1 MADKW
6 RLSNTKKPNGTLDSV
21 QEFLKSSELLKA
33 CMVSVPL
40 TMDIKTA
47 KNVAASLISPAIRS
61 FEIWWD
67 GDKKE
72 LSIVLVAEPEDLT
85 SYIQTFTNMYPNANF
100 VEIDHTIPEWFDRK
114 QDYHI
119 FDVETYHGHYCTV
132 FDTERSHQ
140 IITQIANTIQLSKYA
155 WIQFVFRR
163 YDFTP
168 FLQKH
173 VTRLDKKFKDIGR
186 KDYKSLTE
194 AITSDWIGSKTDPH
208 DHPEKGYD
216 FDNNYRGL
224 QKHSTLKMQGSH
236 AMMSVRGLVFSDTDL
251 DLNFD
256 EIESLPVEN
265 IRSNHE
271 HLTKNQYPYKAFYQ
285 PDLKKAKHIKI
296 DGKNTTR
303 QKINIFESRL
313 LSDPRKFLSKSFD
326 EYFNKH
332 FLYGY
337 RNRNPL
343 PFLMLLPDEMAL
355 MVHLPD
361 GRTPNLATT
370 RKVMIPQQ
378 QSDKVGINVGFFK
391 RYDASTKGKDS
402 ESLFGELV
410 KSSDSNS
417 SVISPEDFTRHLY
430 AVGGTGT
437 GKTSLI
443 REIAKHLEMLNVT
456 KQFQNAF
463 IYLDPKGDDSFRFI
477 QQCDRY
483 SLENGFV
490 HFLDPILT
498 KFSINPLE
506 LPDYLPEERTEV
518 VSRYVGYFMEI
529 VKEWYQQSQ
538 IFVQMERIFR
548 ALLYYIYTENDAPT
562 FLDIHDIILRI
573 QEDGE
578 EQLQKI
584 FATLGKPEAEMKQAL
599 ESIAGLKGESFTPLL
614 NRVEQFATDP
624 ILKQI
629 FCVRRG
635 TVKFEELIAPGHY
648 TIVRISALNMPHH
661 VQPLAMQ
668 AFIIKLWFSIQ
679 ERAARIPNEN
689 ERTQVVLALDEFQIV
704 KDLQVLPLILSQARS
719 YHLGLMLA
727 HQTTAQLNEKLLE
740 EITGNCGTQ
749 LSGKISGRDAGRI
762 ANIWDPQFNKEIQQ
776 QLAAQEDYHWTIRSR
791 AAPGEEQ
798 PPPAQFWLHY
808 PPKLNLDDSQRDEF
822 IAIQKEKYGYG
833 IVDASMLKQKTV
845 EKNRWLD
852 NIIVEFLPE
861 GEWKILLILNEFER
875 LKHMGISERFG
886 SIHRDI
892 VNKIEESMVKKGL
905 LVTVDADGN
914 PRNSRSDYY
923 SISENTRN
931 KYLKFDSSEIGTA
944 EDIPQVTKTVVNYY
958 LKKGYFLAMAS
969 QTVRKGKDR
978 SDLVAYDYKN
988 NLAISVEIES
998 QTEVMSHPAHVLYN
1012 MEKWPNLGFDECHV
1026 WSLSPKINEI
1036 KEKLQNKDIK
1046 EKVQV
1051 FVLKTKNKDRDN

>member
-1 MADKW
+1 MTDKW
-6 RLSNTKKPNGTLDSV
+6 RLSNTKKPDGTLDSV
-21 QEFLKSSELLKA
+21 RDFLKFSESLKA
-33 CMVSVPL
+33 CMVSVPI

-67 GDKKE
+67 GDKKD

-85 SYIQTFTNMYPNANF
+85 SYIQTFSNMYPNANF
-100 VEIDHTIPEWFDRK
+100 VEIGHIMPEWYDRI
-114 QDYHI
+114 QDYHV

-132 FDTERSHQ
+132 FDVEKSHQ

-155 WIQFVFRR
+155 WIQFVFRL

-168 FLQKH
+168 FLQRH
-173 VTRLDKKFKDIGR
+173 VSKLDRKFKEISR
-186 KDYKSLTE
+186 KDYKSLSE

-236 AMMSVRGLVFSDTDL
+236 AVMSVRGLVFSDTEL

-271 HLTKNQYPYKAFYQ
+271 HLTKNQYKYDSFFQ
-285 PDLKKAKHIKI
+285 PELKKAKHIKI
-296 DGKNTTR
+296 DGKNTAR
-303 QKINIFESRL
+303 QKINLFESRL
-313 LSDPRKFLSKSFD
+313 LPDPQKFLPNALK
-326 EYFNKH
+326 EYFDKH

-343 PFLMLLPDEMAL
+343 PFLMLLPGEMAL

-378 QSDKVGINVGFFK
+378 QSDKIGINVGYFK
-391 RYDASTKGKDS
+391 RHDASTKGKDS
-402 ESLFGELV
+402 DALFGQLV
-410 KSSDSNS
+410 KSGDSNS
-417 SVISPEDFTRHLY
+417 SVISPEDFTRHIY

-443 REIAKHLEMLNVT
+443 REIAKHLEMLNAT

-463 IYLDPKGDDSFRFI
+463 IYLDPKGDDSFRFL
-477 QQCDRY
+477 QQCNEY
-483 SLENGFV
+483 SLNNGFV
-490 HFLDPILT
+490 HFLDPSLT

-506 LPDYLPEERTEV
+506 LPDYLPEERTGV

-538 IFVQMERIFR
+538 SFVQMERIFR

-573 QEDGE
+573 QENGE
-578 EQLQKI
+578 EVLQGI
-584 FATLGKPEAEMKQAL
+584 FKTLGKPDSEMKQAL

-624 ILKQI
+624 MLKQI
-629 FCVRRG
+629 FCVRNG
-635 TVKFEELIAPGHY
+635 TVKFEELISPGHY

-719 YHLGLMLA
+719 YHLGLLLA

-749 LSGKISGRDAGRI
+749 LAGKISGKDAGRI
-762 ANIWDPQFNKEIQQ
+762 ANIWDPQFSKEIQQ

-808 PPKLNLDDSQRDEF
+808 PPKLNLDDSQRDAF
-822 IAIQKEKYGYG
+822 VALQKEKYGQG
-833 IVDASMLKQKTV
+833 IVDVSMLKQKTV
-845 EKNRWLD
+845 KKNRWLD
-852 NIIVEFLPE
+852 NLAVEFLPQD
-861 GEWKILLILNEFER
+861 EWKILLILYHHGQ
-875 LKHMGISERFG
+875 LKHMDICDKFG
-886 SIHRDI
+886 SIHRD
-892 VNKIEESMVKKGL
+892 VVSKIEESLVKKGML
-905 LVTVDADGN
+905 ITVDAEGT
-914 PRNSRSDYY
+914 PRSSRSDYY
-923 SISENTRN
+923 SLSDIAKANYFSFNSN
-931 KYLKFDSSEIGTA
+931 EIGIA
-944 EDIPQVTKTVVNYY
+944 EDIPQVTKTVVNHY
-958 LKKGYFLAMAS
+958 LKKGYFLAMTP
-969 QTVRKGKDR
+969 QKIRKGKDR
-978 SDLVAYDYKN
+978 TDLVAYDYEN
-988 NLAISVEIES
+988 DCPISIEVESLA
-998 QTEVMSHPAHVLYN
+998 EVMSHPSHILYN
-1012 MEKWPNLGFDECHV
+1012 MEKWPKLGFDLCHV
-1026 WSLSPKINEI
+1026 WSLSPKIKKI
-1036 KEKLQNKDIK
+1036 KEKLPDRLRQ
-1046 EKVQV
+1046 KVQT
-1051 FVLKTKNKDRDN
+1051 FVLK

>member
-21 QEFLKSSELLKA
+21 QEFLNSSESLRA

-40 TMDIKTA
+40 AMDIKNA

-61 FEIWWD
+61 FEIWWN

-72 LSIVLVAEPEDLT
+72 LCIVLVAEHEDLT

-100 VEIDHTIPEWFDRK
+100 VEIGHIIPEWYDRN
-114 QDYHI
+114 QDYHV
-119 FDVETYHGHYCTV
+119 FDVGTYHGHYCTV
-132 FDTERSHQ
+132 FDVEKSHQ

-155 WIQFVFRR
+155 WIQFVFKL

-168 FLQKH
+168 FLQRH
-173 VTRLDKKFKDIGR
+173 VSKLDKKFREISR
-186 KDYKSLTE
+186 KDYKSLSE

-224 QKHSTLKMQGSH
+224 QKHATLKMQGSH
-236 AMMSVRGLVFSDTDL
+236 AIMSIRGLVFSDTEL

-271 HLTKNQYPYKAFYQ
+271 HLTKNQYKYRYFFQ
-285 PDLKKAKHIKI
+285 SELKKAKHIKI
-296 DGKNTTR
+296 DGKNTSR
-303 QKINIFESRL
+303 QKISMFESRL
-313 LSDPRKFLSKSFD
+313 LPDPRKFLSNAIK
-326 EYFNKH
+326 EYFDKH

-343 PFLMLLPDEMAL
+343 PFLMLLPNEMAL
-355 MVHLPD
+355 LVHLPD

-378 QSDKVGINVGFFK
+378 QSDKVGINIGYFK
-391 RYDASTKGKDS
+391 RHDASTKGKDS
-402 ESLFGELV
+402 DALFGQLV
-410 KSSDSNS
+410 KSSDSSS
-417 SVISPEDFTRHLY
+417 SVISPEDFTRHIY

-456 KQFQNAF
+456 KQFPNAF
-463 IYLDPKGDDSFRFI
+463 IYLDPKGDDSFRFL
-477 QQCDRY
+477 QQCSEN
-483 SLENGFV
+483 SLNNGLV
-490 HFLDPILT
+490 HFLDPNLT

-506 LPDYLPEERTEV
+506 LPDYPAEERTEV

-538 IFVQMERIFR
+538 SFVQMERIFR
-548 ALLYYIYTENDAPT
+548 ALLYYVYTKSDAPT
-562 FLDIHDIILRI
+562 FLDIHDIVLRI
-573 QEDGE
+573 QENGE
-578 EQLQKI
+578 EVLQGI
-584 FATLGKPEAEMKQAL
+584 FKTLGKPDSEMKQAL

-614 NRVEQFATDP
+614 NRIEQFATDP
-624 ILKQI
+624 MLKQI
-629 FCVRRG
+629 FCVRHG
-635 TVKFEELIAPGHY
+635 TVKFEELISPGHY
-648 TIVRISALNMPHH
+648 TVVRISALNMPHH

-679 ERAARIPNEN
+679 ERAAKVPNEDD
-689 ERTQVVLALDEFQIV
+689 RTQVVLALDEFQIV

-719 YHLGLMLA
+719 YHLGLLLA

-749 LSGKISGRDAGRI
+749 LAGKISGKDAGRM
-762 ANIWDPQFNKEIQQ
+762 ANIWDPQFSKEIQQ

-808 PPKLNLDDSQRDEF
+808 PPKLNLDDSQRESF
-822 IAIQKEKYGYG
+822 VALQKERYGQG
-833 IVDASMLKQKTV
+833 IVDVSMLKQKTV
-845 EKNRWLD
+845 QKNMWLD
-852 NIIVEFLPE
+852 NIAVEFLSQD
-861 GEWKILLILNEFER
+861 EWKLLLILYHNGK
-875 LKHMGISERFG
+875 LKHMNICDKFG
-886 SIHRDI
+886 STHRD
-892 VNKIEESMVKKGL
+892 VVSKIEESLIRKGMII
-905 LVTVDADGN
+905 TVDVDGM
-914 PRNSRSDYY
+914 PRRTRSDYY
-923 SISENTRN
+923 SLSDIARVRYFAFNPN
-931 KYLKFDSSEIGTA
+931 EIGTA
-944 EDIPQVTKTVVNYY
+944 EDLPKVARTVVSYY
-958 LKKGYFLAMAS
+958 LKKGYFLAMTP
-969 QTVRKGKDR
+969 QKIRKGKDR
-978 SDLVAYDYKN
+978 TDLVAYDYEN
-988 NLAISVEIES
+988 SCAISVEIES
-998 QTEVMSHPAHVLYN
+998 LSEVMSHPSHILYN
-1012 MEKWPNLGFDECHV
+1012 MEKWPKLGFDLCHV
-1026 WSLSPKINEI
+1026 WSLSPKIKQI
-1036 KEKLQNKDIK
+1036 KEKLPDRLKQKI
-1046 EKVQV
+1046 QT
-1051 FVLKTKNKDRDN
+1051 FVLR